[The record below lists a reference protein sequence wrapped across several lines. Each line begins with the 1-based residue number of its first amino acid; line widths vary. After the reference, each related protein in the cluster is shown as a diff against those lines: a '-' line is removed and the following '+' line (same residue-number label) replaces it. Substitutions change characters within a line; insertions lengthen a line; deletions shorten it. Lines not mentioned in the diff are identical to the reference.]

1 MSTGLLD
8 ALTLGE
14 GALERQMAGVALI
27 QPDLAADFTIMP
39 EVDKG
44 AKAFF
49 ERFYSRRKEIKA
61 AEPKQAIKLALSCI
75 PSAYDLQHFTL
86 AIDDRYA
93 EKEFITQELAAEIE
107 QNLTALRAARKA
119 AAWLEKS
126 DLMRAIAKEGNYEK
140 FK

>member
-1 MSTGLLD
+1 MTTGLID
-8 ALTLGE
+8 ALLLGE
-14 GALERQMAGVALI
+14 GVLERQMAGVALI
-27 QPDLAADFTIMP
+27 QPDLAADFTVMP

-75 PSAYDLQHFTL
+75 PSWTDAYRFLG
-86 AIDDRYA
+86 AIDDIDTVQA
-93 EKEFITQELAAEIE
+93 AAEVE
-107 QNLTALRAARKA
+107 KNLIAMRTSRKA

-126 DLMRAIAKEGNYEK
+126 DLMRVIAKEVQL
-140 FK
+140 

>member
-1 MSTGLLD
+1 MTTGLLD
-8 ALTLGE
+8 ALLLGE
-14 GALERQMAGVALI
+14 AALERQMAGVALV
-27 QPDLAADFTIMP
+27 QPNLAAEMTIMP

-75 PSAYDLQHFTL
+75 PSWTDAYRFLG
-86 AIDDRYA
+86 AIEDTDTVQA
-93 EKEFITQELAAEIE
+93 AAEIE
-107 QNLTALRAARKA
+107 QNLTALRTSRKA

-126 DLMRAIAKEGNYEK
+126 DLMRIIAKEVQV
-140 FK
+140 

>member
-1 MSTGLLD
+1 MTTGLIN
-8 ALTLGE
+8 ALLLGE
-14 GALERQMAGVALI
+14 GVLERQMAGVALI
-27 QPDLAADFTIMP
+27 QPDLAADFTVMP

-75 PSAYDLQHFTL
+75 PSWTDAYRFLG
-86 AIDDRYA
+86 AIDDIDTVQA
-93 EKEFITQELAAEIE
+93 AAEVE
-107 QNLTALRAARKA
+107 KNLIAMRTSRKA

-126 DLMRAIAKEGNYEK
+126 DLMRIIAKEVQV
-140 FK
+140 

>member
-8 ALTLGE
+8 ALLLGE

-27 QPDLAADFTIMP
+27 QPDLAANFTVLP

-49 ERFYSRRKEIKA
+49 TRFYQRRKEIKA
-61 AEPKQAIKLALSCI
+61 AAEPKQAIAIALSCV
-75 PSAYDLQHFTL
+75 PTWMDAYRFLG
-86 AIDDRYA
+86 AINDTDTVQA
-93 EKEFITQELAAEIE
+93 AAEVE
-107 QNLTALRAARKA
+107 QNLTTLRASRKA

-126 DLMRAIAKEGNYEK
+126 DFMRAVANEVQI
-140 FK
+140 